1 MRVIKEYPAQSKTI
15 NVINEKNIYNIHCK
29 YCKHNYLERSTSTI
43 RGLYSILDGYKL
55 REKPFLSLYKDLLEV
70 VENRGELCPLRDR
83 ESPFFNK
90 DTNNFVLQG
99 LCKLLEPED
108 IVKKITFNLP
118 VHYLVEAYY
127 ESQNYL
133 FISVQIDETFYALP
147 LPNTANNS
155 ELCFGADIETWRYSP
170 EALYDIYWNTLFNL
184 DGYSYIEDIEAIV
197 ESIEE
202 EYKYYL
208 EKPNAC
214 HWESIEELEE
224 DSIYDYDNYE
234 EAINE
239 DTEEQEG

>member
-1 MRVIKEYPAQSKTI
+1 MRVIEEYPAQSKVI
-15 NVINEKNIYNIHCK
+15 KVINEKNIYNIHCRH
-29 YCKHNYLERSTSTI
+29 CKHNYLERSGSAI

-55 REKPFLSLYKDLLEV
+55 KEKPFLSFYKELLEV

-108 IVKKITFNLP
+108 IVKEITFNLP
-118 VHYLVEAYY
+118 VHYLVEAYS
-127 ESQNYL
+127 EDQNCF
-133 FISVQIDETFYALP
+133 FICVKIDESFYALP

-155 ELCFGADIETWRYSP
+155 ELCFGRDIETWKYTP

-184 DGYSYIEDIEAIV
+184 DGYSYIEDIEAVV

-208 EKPNAC
+208 GKPHICN
-214 HWESIEELEE
+214 WKNIEELEE
-224 DSIYDYDNYE
+224 DSIDDYDDYE
-234 EAINE
+234 EDIDDE
-239 DTEEQEG
+239 DTEEE